1 MPDSHDARWPL
12 SAAQHGI
19 WVGQQLDLASPI
31 YNAGECIELR
41 GPLLVE
47 HFEAAVRQTVDEAE
61 ALHARFEIS
70 EGGPVQRVSPR
81 VEWVLQQVDLSTAAD
96 PWVAARDW
104 MNEDLKRTVDLTRGP
119 LFAEVLFKAGPERHF
134 WFQRVHH
141 IAMDGYGFSLLAR
154 RVAELY
160 TARVTGR
167 PAPASLAPLRP
178 VLDEDAA
185 YRASPQFEQDRAFW
199 VDRLTESP
207 LPVTLAPPAP
217 MSPAFVRATR
227 QLTSIQVERMQGV
240 ARPLGLTWPDLVL
253 AAAAAWI
260 HARTG
265 APEVVLGLPVM
276 TRLGSVSLRV
286 PCMAMNIVPLRVPV
300 AAGATLASLAR
311 NIALELRASRPH
323 LRYRYEQLRRD
334 LRRVG
339 GQRKLF
345 GPVVNIMPF
354 DYGLRF
360 SGLTSIAHNIS
371 AGPVEDL
378 SIGVYAR
385 SDGGGLRVDFDANP
399 DCYDVS
405 TVDSHQQDF
414 LQRLDTWLAAPEQPV
429 HRSASTGLD
438 GSASELSVLDGGP
451 LPVPA
456 TPVLT
461 LIEQRVREQ
470 PEAVAVEHGTHRLT
484 YQELWQQGRALAAR
498 LVAEGVRVDT
508 PVAVK
513 VPRGLDAIVASLGI
527 LISGAGYLPLDPN
540 GPESRAAAILDDAA
554 PSLMVVPAS
563 ATDGSPRPVGLL
575 AIQRRAVA
583 SATALDASGTDIS
596 APTGGLPASSRR
608 AVTPAPDSSSQSEGF
623 LANARRDVVPVS
635 DSSRTNTTLQSVGLP
650 AHQRLTAAPSPALDS
665 GGTDTS
671 PRSAGLSVHEQREGT
686 PTPDSSRADCDQLA
700 YVIYTSGS
708 TGQPNGVQITHGA
721 LAHFVAG
728 ATHRYGIHRED
739 RVLQFAPLHF
749 DASVEEIFLT
759 LCAGAR
765 LVLRTDEML
774 QSVPRLLEACT
785 AQGITVLDLPTAFW
799 HELAYAVSTE
809 AARLP
814 ASVRIVIIGGEAA
827 LPERVARWRASV
839 GSGVRLLNTYGP
851 TEATVVATMASL
863 GESDG
868 GTSERA
874 EAPITLPPSDVRTS
888 LGVSAARPA
897 TNGAENEVP
906 VGQQLPG
913 VRVSAA
919 RPATNSAEGEV
930 PVGLQLPDVRASL
943 GVSAARPATNGAEGE
958 VPIGL
963 PLPGVR
969 ASLSVSADRPSAK
982 GAEDEVP
989 IGLPLSNVRVS
1000 AARPPT
1006 RGPEDEVP
1014 IGLPLPGVRAALID
1028 SQGRLVAK
1036 GIEGE
1041 LCLLGGAL
1049 ARGYLGRPELDRA
1062 RFISLNALPD
1072 QPRAYRTGDK
1082 ARMREDGQ
1090 LVFVGRVDDELKIS
1104 GHRIDPAEVETVLL
1118 GHPGVR
1124 EAAVVGQQL
1133 PGGSRRLC
1141 AHVVAEA
1148 PAPSAADLRKHLL
1161 AHLPAPMVPGAIV
1174 FTEHLPRTSTGKID
1188 RTALRKATP
1197 VERASPVDQT
1207 STELE
1212 RLLLG
1217 IWEEVLGATDL
1228 TPQDDFF
1235 DRGGQSLQSI
1245 QVANRLGIALGREVP
1260 VATVFRYPT
1269 AAALAQALEHG
1280 DTTSTTP
1287 SGPNPTMLA
1296 DAELSEEILPKSS
1309 HTPPAAPHA
1318 SFESLFPAPRQVLL
1332 TGATG
1337 FVGAH
1342 LLDQLL
1348 RQTQARVVCLVRAR
1362 DEAQAMDRIRAA
1374 LTSQELSTEDLSNRV
1389 LALPSDLTRPWL
1401 GLDKARFHG
1410 LAAECDVIL
1419 HNAAVVSVVREYG
1432 GVQAVNVQGTRELL
1446 RLAATARLKPFH
1458 YVSTL
1463 AVAPQ
1468 ANVSPEVPEDFVP
1481 AHPGLRDGYQ
1491 QSKWVAERLVQHAS
1505 ERGLPVAVY
1514 RLGRV
1519 VGASDTALVNP
1530 QDLVWRIL
1538 LAGVPSASLPM
1549 LDVGETWT
1557 PVDYVARAI
1566 VALSRRATPGTVFN
1580 LTPVPDVRLPELFRW
1595 VREYGYPVEL
1605 APIPEWCARVA
1616 ERAGTADNTTT
1627 LAFFDLRSGDSEP
1640 AFGLGPVRCQRLHQT
1655 LEGTGITCPQAN
1667 RDLFFR
1673 YLNTCVARGLLPP
1686 TPGASLETATP

>member
-1 MPDSHDARWPL
+1 MPESHDTWWPL

-41 GPLLVE
+41 GLLDVG

-61 ALHARFEIS
+61 ALHARFKSTES
-70 EGGPVQRVSPR
+70 GPRQRVSPHA
-81 VEWVLQQVDLSTAAD
+81 EWALQQVDLTTESD
-96 PWVAARDW
+96 PWASARTW
-104 MNEDLKRTVDLTRGP
+104 MHEDLQRTVDLTRGP
-119 LFAEVLFKAGPERHF
+119 LFAQALFKAGPERHF

-141 IAMDGYGFSLLAR
+141 IAVDGYGFSLLAR

-160 TARVTGR
+160 TARAMGR

-178 VLDEDAA
+178 VLDEDAS
-185 YRASPQFEQDRAFW
+185 YRASPQFEQDRTFW

-217 MSPAFVRATR
+217 MSTSFVRATR
-227 QLTSIQVERMQGV
+227 QLTSSQVERMQGI
-240 ARPLGLTWPDLVL
+240 ARPMGLTWSDLVL
-253 AAAAAWI
+253 AATAAWI
-260 HARTG
+260 HSRTG

-286 PCMAMNIVPLRVPV
+286 PCMAMNIVPLRVPI
-300 AAGATLASLAR
+300 APGATLASLAR
-311 NIALELRASRPH
+311 DVALELRASRPH

-360 SGLTSIAHNIS
+360 AGLTSIAHNIS

-378 SIGVYAR
+378 SIGLYAR
-385 SDGGGLRVDFDANP
+385 ADGGGLRVDFDANP
-399 DCYDVS
+399 ACYDAR

-414 LQRLDTWLAAPEQPV
+414 LQRLDTWLAAPEQPL
-429 HRSASTGLD
+429 HGIDASSSV
-438 GSASELSVLDGGP
+438 GSPELSILDGGP
-451 LPVPA
+451 LPTPA
-456 TPVLT
+456 LPVLT
-461 LIEQRVREQ
+461 LIQQRVREQ
-470 PEAVAVEHGTHRLT
+470 PDAVAVEHGAHRLT
-484 YQELWQQGRALAAR
+484 YRELWQRVQELAAR
-498 LVAEGVRVDT
+498 LAAEGVRADT

-513 VPRGLDAIVASLGI
+513 MPRGLDAVVASLGI
-527 LISGAGYLPLDPN
+527 LYSGAGYLPLDPN

-554 PSLMVVPAS
+554 PSLRVVPAS
-563 ATDGSPRPVGLL
+563 ATEANPRPAGHL
-575 AIQRRAVA
+575 AIQRREA
-583 SATALDASGTDIS
+583 
-596 APTGGLPASSRR
+596 APTTESTPSR
-608 AVTPAPDSSSQSEGF
+608 SEGE
-623 LANARRDVVPVS
+623 R
-635 DSSRTNTTLQSVGLP
+635 
-650 AHQRLTAAPSPALDS
+650 
-665 GGTDTS
+665 
-671 PRSAGLSVHEQREGT
+671 
-686 PTPDSSRADCDQLA
+686 LA

-708 TGQPNGVQITHGA
+708 TGQPNGVQIAHDA

-728 ATHRYGIHRED
+728 ATQRYGLHRED

-774 QSVPRLLEACT
+774 QSVPRLLEAC
-785 AQGITVLDLPTAFW
+785 AVYGITVLDLPTAFW
-799 HELAYAVSTE
+799 HELAYAISTE
-809 AARLP
+809 AASLP
-814 ASVRIVIIGGEAA
+814 SSVRIIIIGGEAA

-839 GSGVRLLNTYGP
+839 GSSVQLLNTYGP
-851 TEATVVATMASL
+851 TEATVVATTASL
-863 GESDG
+863 E
-868 GTSERA
+868 
-874 EAPITLPPSDVRTS
+874 
-888 LGVSAARPA
+888 
-897 TNGAENEVP
+897 
-906 VGQQLPG
+906 
-913 VRVSAA
+913 
-919 RPATNSAEGEV
+919 
-930 PVGLQLPDVRASL
+930 
-943 GVSAARPATNGAEGE
+943 GAEGPTSDE
-958 VPIGL
+958 RDEIPIG
-963 PLPGVR
+963 R
-969 ASLSVSADRPSAK
+969 
-982 GAEDEVP
+982 
-989 IGLPLSNVRVS
+989 
-1000 AARPPT
+1000 
-1006 RGPEDEVP
+1006 
-1014 IGLPLPGVRAALID
+1014 PLPGVRAALID
-1028 SQGRLVAK
+1028 AQGRIVAK
-1036 GIEGE
+1036 GTEGE
-1041 LCLLGGAL
+1041 LCLMGGAL

-1062 RFISLNALPD
+1062 RFIPLTALPD

-1148 PAPSAADLRKHLL
+1148 PAPSAGDLRKHLL
-1161 AHLPAPMVPGAIV
+1161 AHLPAPMVPGVIV
-1174 FTEHLPRTSTGKID
+1174 FTELLPRTSTGKID
-1188 RTALRKATP
+1188 RAALRKAIS
-1197 VERASPVDQT
+1197 VERAST
-1207 STELE
+1207 STPTTTELE
-1212 RLLLG
+1212 RVVLG

-1245 QVANRLGIALGREVP
+1245 QVANRLGIALGREVA
-1260 VATVFRYPT
+1260 VATVFRHPT
-1269 AAALAQALEHG
+1269 AAALAQTLEHG
-1280 DTTSTTP
+1280 ESVGVDTPGP
-1287 SGPNPTMLA
+1287 SSTMLA
-1296 DAELSEEILPKSS
+1296 DAELSEEIVPRTA
-1309 HTPPAAPHA
+1309 HVPATHSHA
-1318 SFESLFPAPRQVLL
+1318 SFESLLPAPRQVLL

-1362 DEAQAMDRIRAA
+1362 DEAQAMARVRAA
-1374 LTSQELSTEDLSNRV
+1374 LSSQELSPPSLADRV
-1389 LALPSDLTRPWL
+1389 VALPSDLTRPWL
-1401 GLDKARFHG
+1401 GLEPARFHG

-1432 GVQAVNVQGTRELL
+1432 SVQAVNVQGTRELL
-1446 RLAATARLKPFH
+1446 RLAAIAPIKPFH

-1481 AHPGLRDGYQ
+1481 AHAGLRDGYQ
-1491 QSKWVAERLVQHAS
+1491 QSKWVAERLVQQAS
-1505 ERGLPVAVY
+1505 ERGVPVAVY

-1538 LAGVPSASLPM
+1538 LAGVPSGSLPL

-1566 VALSRRATPGTVFN
+1566 VALSRRATPGAVFN
-1580 LTPVPDVRLPELFRW
+1580 LTPVPDVRLSELFRW
-1595 VREYGYPVEL
+1595 VREYGYPVEM
-1605 APIPEWCARVA
+1605 APIPEWRARVA

-1627 LAFFDLRSGDSEP
+1627 LAFFDLRSSTSSEP
-1640 AFGLGPVRCQRLHQT
+1640 AFGLGPVRCQRLHQS
-1655 LEGTGITCPQAN
+1655 LEGTGITCPPAN

-1686 TPGASLETATP
+1686 APGASLETASP